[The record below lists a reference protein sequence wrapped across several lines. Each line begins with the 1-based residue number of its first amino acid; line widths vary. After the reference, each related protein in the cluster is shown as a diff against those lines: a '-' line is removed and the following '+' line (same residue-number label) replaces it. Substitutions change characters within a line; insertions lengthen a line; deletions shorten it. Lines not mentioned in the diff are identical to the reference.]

1 VTWFLVAL
9 TAGALVYCLL
19 TIVAAFRY
27 RSVVPSRLESP
38 EPISILKPLA
48 GLDDLLESN
57 LRTFFRQ
64 EYPAFEIL
72 FAVRRSDDPAA
83 AVVKKLQR
91 EFPDVPARLFV
102 TGEPPYPN
110 AKVFSLD
117 LMLKEAANDL
127 VVMSD
132 SDIGVTPDLLRTVAA
147 EFQDGRVGVA
157 TCPYRAIPGHSFW
170 SRLESTSINTDFMAG
185 ILVARMLEG
194 MNFAVGPTIVARRH
208 VLQAIGG
215 FDRLKEYLAEDF
227 EMGKLA
233 AEAGYAVILSSYVIE
248 HHIGTSD
255 FRQNAAHRLR
265 WVRSTRRSR
274 PAGYVG
280 QLFTM
285 PLPLAAALWAW
296 NHTWWPLA
304 AATVIF
310 RGLAAYVVSV
320 KVLRARINWLLLP
333 IEDFIGFFF
342 WTAGF
347 FGRTI
352 SWRGR
357 KYLLHSDGRFEVVAP
372 NVHGRAGQKAK

>member
-9 TAGALVYCLL
+9 TAGTMVYCLL
-19 TIVAAFRY
+19 AIVAAVRY
-27 RSVVPSRLESP
+27 KAVVPPKLQKLD
-38 EPISILKPLA
+38 PISILKPLA

-64 EYPAFEIL
+64 AYPAFEIL
-72 FAVRRSDDPAA
+72 FAVRRPDDPAV
-83 AVVKKLQR
+83 AVVKKLQQ
-91 EFPDVPARLFV
+91 EFPNVPTRLLV

-147 EFQDGRVGVA
+147 EFQDGRIGVA
-157 TCPYRAIPGHSFW
+157 TCPYRAVPGRSLW

-194 MNFAVGPTIVARRH
+194 MKFAVGPTVAARRH

-227 EMGKLA
+227 EMGRLA
-233 AEAGYAVILSSYVIE
+233 AEAGYGVVLSSYVIE

-285 PLPLAAALWAW
+285 PLPLAAALFAW
-296 NHTWWPLA
+296 NHAWWPLA
-304 AATVIF
+304 AVTALF
-310 RGLAAYVVSV
+310 RGLAAYVVSA
-320 KVLRARINWLLLP
+320 KVLQTRINWLLLP

-342 WTAGF
+342 WIVGF

-357 KYLLHSDGRFEVVAP
+357 KYLLHSDGRFEVLAP
-372 NVHGRAGQKAK
+372 KSH